1 MSSFVMYDYAV
12 KVSLKEALAKQSL
25 SYIRKPLVVCINSDA
40 GVNTVETVE
49 GLTSKAAIE
58 QKTSSKG
65 VTALIDGGISSV
77 DLIVLPQSDKLIT
90 SAKNEIQVRLNK
102 NFGVIVGEGVTG
114 TTAQITEAARL
125 NGNVIFKSFESSE
138 IDLAKELA
146 ASDCAFID
154 NDSKKDAMYYAVAK
168 LCSGSKWSNQQYVLM
183 PTKAD
188 AVTAADVGTAEG
200 FFDNRL
206 SFFIDDEV
214 LGRGLGFFVAG
225 GRSIVDRFVKA
236 EVSRKLQETGLQYV
250 SKTQPMNTEDVRDSL
265 TLEMRS
271 KVFKPYEDQ
280 GLLIAGE
287 SVVNIEGST
296 VDEFTAVGNFSM
308 KQAVAL
314 WRLNIQLEA

>member
-1 MSSFVMYDYAV
+1 MSDFVLYDYAV

-25 SYIRKPLVVCINSDA
+25 SYIRKPLVVCINADA
-40 GVNTVETVE
+40 GASTIETVE
-49 GLTSKAAIE
+49 GLTSKTAIE
-58 QKTSSKG
+58 AKTKSKG
-65 VTALIDGGISSV
+65 VSTLIDGGLTSI
-77 DLIVLPQSDKLIT
+77 DLIVLPQSETLIT
-90 SAKNEIQVRLNK
+90 SAKGEIQARLNK
-102 NFGVIVGEGVTG
+102 NFGVIIGEGVTG
-114 TTAQITEAARL
+114 TNAQITDSARL

-146 ASDCAFID
+146 ATDCAFID
-154 NDSKKDAMYYAVAK
+154 NDTKQQAMYYAVAK
-168 LCSGSKWSNQQYVLM
+168 LCSSSKWSNQQYIVM
-183 PTKAD
+183 PSKSDT
-188 AVTAADVGTAEG
+188 VTAADVGTAEG
-200 FFDNRL
+200 FFTDRL
-206 SFFIDDEV
+206 SFFIDDDT

-225 GRSIVDRFVKA
+225 GKSIVDRFVKA

-250 SKTQPMNTEDVRDSL
+250 SKMQPMNTEDVRDSL

-280 GLLIAGE
+280 GLLVAGE